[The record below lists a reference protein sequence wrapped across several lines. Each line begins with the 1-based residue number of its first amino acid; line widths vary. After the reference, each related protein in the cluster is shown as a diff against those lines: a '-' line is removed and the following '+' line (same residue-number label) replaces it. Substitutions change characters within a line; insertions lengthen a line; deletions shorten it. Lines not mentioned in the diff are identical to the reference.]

1 MIQYTFDEE
10 NKPVEAPFR
19 NIMGVADFIDDD
31 DDVGQHWDIRQHWD
45 IPDFVNAKLI
55 TIDEVVIREISALQL
70 VYKQG
75 GFDHNWHIVGTL
87 LGKQVS
93 WELSD
98 LEGDEEDDT
107 EAKYCLENLCNLVAA
122 RCSSGKPLAVS
133 YHQGEISSFKAV
145 YTPTCIYT
153 IEQQPDFGEDF

>member
-1 MIQYTFDEE
+1 MIQYTFDED

-19 NIMGVADFIDDD
+19 NIMGPADFIDDD
-31 DDVGQHWDIRQHWD
+31 DDIRQHWD
-45 IPDFVNAKLI
+45 IPVNANLI

-107 EAKYCLENLCNLVAA
+107 EAKYCLENLRNLVAA

-133 YHQGEISSFKAV
+133 YKGEEISSFNAV

-153 IEQQPDFGEDF
+153 IEQQPDFGEDFA

>member
-1 MIQYTFDEE
+1 MKAQMIQYTFDED

-19 NIMGVADFIDDD
+19 NVMDRADFIDD
-31 DDVGQHWDIRQHWD
+31 DDVGQHWDI
-45 IPDFVNAKLI
+45 PEFVKANLI
-55 TIDEVVIREISALQL
+55 TIDEVVISEISALQL

-87 LGKQVS
+87 LGKPVC
-93 WELSD
+93 WELCEIHGND
-98 LEGDEEDDT
+98 EDDT
-107 EAKYCLENLCNLVAA
+107 EAKYCLENLRNLVAA
-122 RCSSGKPLAVS
+122 RCSSGKPLSVS
-133 YHQGEISSFKAV
+133 YKGEEISSFNAV

>member
-1 MIQYTFDEE
+1 MKAQMIQYTFDED
-10 NKPVEAPFR
+10 NKPVVAPFCNVMDR
-19 NIMGVADFIDDD
+19 ADFIDDD
-31 DDVGQHWDIRQHWD
+31 DVQGQHWDD
-45 IPDFVNAKLI
+45 PDFVNASLI

-98 LEGDEEDDT
+98 LEGDT
-107 EAKYCLENLCNLVAA
+107 EAKYCLDNLRNLVAA
-122 RCSSGKPLAVS
+122 HPGKPLAVS
-133 YHQGEISSFKAV
+133 YKGEEISSFKAV

-153 IEQQPDFGEDF
+153 VEQQPDFGEDF